1 MNRATFRAA
10 LAVVALAAPAAHAD
24 FNAALADY
32 KAGHYDSARRAF
44 VTMAEL
50 GDCSSQFN
58 LGVMTLQGQGG
69 PKDVGTGVGW
79 LKAAAANGCQ
89 ELVGGRVAAL
99 QGALSAPEQQAAAD
113 ILARYGHDALRAQGV
128 VEPALD
134 CRERVAAVVLQAP
147 SPEYPSA
154 GKGRNALV
162 VGELTI
168 GVDGYARDPEIL
180 LSVPDPAF
188 AAAAIEAWM
197 HSRFT
202 PATRNRTP
210 VESRQ
215 QVRLAFN
222 LAGAEPLWSSA
233 PYKDARASA
242 EAGDPQAGYLV
253 GLAATSD
260 PSLGVG
266 PARATQLLIDAA
278 RDGNP
283 RAQYWL
289 ALQLRSVRACHP
301 DNRGT
306 AWLEHA
312 AAGGEGAAQLA
323 LATDLAAGTA
333 SEPQLA
339 RAHALL
345 ESAAA
350 SDSYYVL
357 KHVLALFAASPLEPL
372 RDAAR
377 AQQLAARLAAGDVQ
391 SDPQLFEALA
401 AADAAGDDLPG
412 AAARQ
417 QTAIRKAHEL
427 GWDTRAMELRL
438 ATYKD
443 HKAWRG
449 DLFGE

>member
-1 MNRATFRAA
+1 MSRATFRAA
-10 LAVVALAAPAAHAD
+10 LAAVALAAPAAHAG

-44 VTMAEL
+44 STMSEL

-69 PKDVGTGVGW
+69 PKDVGAGVGW

-89 ELVGGRVAAL
+89 ELVGSRVASL
-99 QGALSAPEQQAAAD
+99 QGALSASEQQAAAD
-113 ILARYGHDALRAQGV
+113 ILARYGRDALRAQGV
-128 VEPALD
+128 VDPALD
-134 CRERVAAVVLQAP
+134 CRERVPAVVLQAP

-162 VGELTI
+162 IGELTI

-202 PATRNRTP
+202 PATRNGTP
-210 VESRQ
+210 VAARQ
-215 QVRLAFN
+215 QVRLPFN
-222 LAGAEPLWSSA
+222 LAGVEPLWSSA
-233 PYKDARASA
+233 PYKEARASA
-242 EAGDPQAGYLV
+242 EGGDAQAGYLV
-253 GLAATSD
+253 GVAAISD
-260 PSLGVG
+260 SSLGIGAVRG
-266 PARATQLLIDAA
+266 TQLVIDAA

-289 ALQLRSVRACHP
+289 ALQLRTVRLCHP

-306 AWLEHA
+306 VWLEHA

-323 LATDLAAGTA
+323 LATDLIAGTPT
-333 SEPQLA
+333 EQQLA

-350 SDSYYVL
+350 SDDYYVL
-357 KHVLALFAASPLEPL
+357 KHVLALLAAAPLEPL
-372 RDAAR
+372 RDAAK
-377 AQQLAARLAAGDVQ
+377 AQQLAARLATGEVQ

-401 AADAAGDDLPG
+401 AADAASGDMPG
-412 AAARQ
+412 AIARQ
-417 QTAIRKAHEL
+417 QSAVRKAHDL
-427 GWDTRAMELRL
+427 GWDTHAMEQRL

-443 HKAWRG
+443 RKAWRG
-449 DLFGE
+449 YLFGE

>member
-1 MNRATFRAA
+1 MHRATFRAA
-10 LAVVALAAPAAHAD
+10 LAAVALAVPAAHAD

-44 VTMAEL
+44 STMAEL

-58 LGVMTLQGQGG
+58 LGVMVQKGQGG
-69 PKDVGTGVGW
+69 PKDVGAGVGW
-79 LKAAAANGCQ
+79 FKAAAANGCQ
-89 ELVGGRVAAL
+89 ELVGSRVAAL
-99 QGALSAPEQQAAAD
+99 EGALSAPEQQAAAD
-113 ILARYGHDALRAQGV
+113 ILARYGHEALRAQGV
-128 VEPALD
+128 VDPALD
-134 CRERVAAVVLQAP
+134 CRERVPAVVLQAP

-162 VGELTI
+162 VGELTV
-168 GVDGYARDPEIL
+168 GVDGFGRDPQIL

-202 PATRNRTP
+202 PATRNGTP

-215 QVRLAFN
+215 QLRLPFN
-222 LAGAEPLWSSA
+222 LAGAEPLWKSA
-233 PYKDARASA
+233 PYKDMPAAA
-242 EAGDPQAGYLV
+242 EAGDAQAGYQV
-253 GLAATSD
+253 GVAATADS
-260 PSLGVG
+260 SLGIG
-266 PARATQLLIDAA
+266 PVRGTQLVIDAA

-289 ALQLRSVRACHP
+289 AAQLRAVRLCHP
-301 DNRGT
+301 ESRGT
-306 AWLEHA
+306 VWLEHA

-323 LATDLAAGTA
+323 FATDLTAGTPSA
-333 SEPQLA
+333 QQVA

-372 RDAAR
+372 RDVSR

-401 AADAAGDDLPG
+401 AAAAAAGELPD
-412 AAARQ
+412 AIARQ
-417 QTAIRKAHEL
+417 QTAIRKAHDL
-427 GWDTRAMELRL
+427 GWNTHAMEQRL
-438 ATYKD
+438 VAYKD
-443 HKAWRG
+443 HQAWRG

>member
-1 MNRATFRAA
+1 MNRATLQAA
-10 LAVVALAAPAAHAD
+10 LAAVALAVPVAHAD

-44 VTMAEL
+44 STMAEL

-58 LGVMTLQGQGG
+58 LGVMAFQGQGG
-69 PKDVGTGVGW
+69 AKDVGAALGW
-79 LKAAAANGCQ
+79 FEAAAANGCQ
-89 ELVGGRVAAL
+89 ELVGSRVSSL
-99 QGALSAPEQQAAAD
+99 QGALSAPERQAAAD
-113 ILARYGHDALRAQGV
+113 LFARYGHEALRAQGV
-128 VEPALD
+128 VDPALD
-134 CRERVAAVVLQAP
+134 CRERAPAVVLQAP

-197 HSRFT
+197 HARFT
-202 PATRNRTP
+202 PATHAGTP
-210 VESRQ
+210 VEARQ
-215 QVRLAFN
+215 QVRLPFN

-233 PYKDARASA
+233 PYKEARASA

-260 PSLGVG
+260 SSLGIG
-266 PARATQLLIDAA
+266 PARGTQFVIEAA

-289 ALQLRSVRACHP
+289 ALQLRSARLCHP
-301 DNRGT
+301 ESRGT
-306 AWLEHA
+306 VWLEHA
-312 AAGGEGAAQLA
+312 AAGGEGGAQLA
-323 LATDLAAGTA
+323 LATDLTAGTPSA
-333 SEPQLA
+333 QQLA

-357 KHVLALFAASPLEPL
+357 KHVLALLAASPLEPL

-401 AADAAGDDLPG
+401 AAAAAGGDLAG
-412 AAARQ
+412 AIDRQ

-427 GWDTRAMELRL
+427 GWNTRAMEQRL

-443 HKAWRG
+443 HMAWRG

>member
-1 MNRATFRAA
+1 MNRAFFRAA
-10 LAVVALAAPAAHAD
+10 LAALALAAAAAHAD
-24 FNAALADY
+24 FNTALADY

-44 VTMAEL
+44 SAMAEL

-58 LGVMTLQGQGG
+58 LGVMVQKGQGG
-69 PKDVGTGVGW
+69 PKDVGAGVGW

-89 ELVGGRVAAL
+89 ELVGSRVAAL
-99 QGALSAPEQQAAAD
+99 EGALSAPEQKAAAD
-113 ILARYGHDALRAQGV
+113 IVAHYGHEALRAQGV

-134 CRERVAAVVLQAP
+134 CRERVPAVVLQEP
-147 SPEYPSA
+147 SPEYPAA

-168 GVDGYARDPEIL
+168 GVDGFGRDPQIL

-188 AAAAIEAWM
+188 APAAIEAWM
-197 HSRFT
+197 HARFT
-202 PATRNRTP
+202 PATRNGTP

-215 QVRLAFN
+215 QLRLAFN

-233 PYKDARASA
+233 PYKDARAAA
-242 EAGDPQAGYLV
+242 EAGDAQAGYLV
-253 GLAATSD
+253 GIAATTDS
-260 PSLGVG
+260 SLGVG
-266 PARATQLLIDAA
+266 PARGTQFILDAA
-278 RDGNP
+278 RDGNA

-289 ALQLRSVRACHP
+289 ALQLRTVRLCHP
-301 DNRGT
+301 ENRGT

-323 LATDLAAGTA
+323 LAMDLSAGTP
-333 SEPQLA
+333 SGEQLA
-339 RAHALL
+339 RAHTLL

-357 KHVLALFAASPLEPL
+357 KHVLALFAASPHEPL

-401 AADAAGDDLPG
+401 AAGAAGGDMPE
-412 AAARQ
+412 AIARQ
-417 QTAIRKAHEL
+417 QTAIRKAHDL
-427 GWDTRAMELRL
+427 GWDTHAMEQRL
-438 ATYKD
+438 AAYKN
-443 HKAWRG
+443 HVTWHG